1 MKTRYLLLIIFLI
14 LGSCSGDNEI
24 ADPKKINPNEVIA
37 NANMLKQIKFEVA
50 KIIPIKRTLDIP
62 GSIEVKQKL
71 LARIGSPVQGRIIE
85 INGELGNTVK
95 KGDILAVINSTELAK
110 QQLAYIKAVQM
121 VELKT
126 KAYERAVLLFD
137 ADVVSEAQ
145 KLQRK
150 TELSSAKADM
160 EASKDQL
167 FVMGMTVEEIEAIT
181 SETQIDA
188 ITNIVAKID
197 GKIIKKNVNVGQVVD
212 PTEDIFTI
220 AMLDEVW
227 GVAQIPERQIGFL
240 TEGDDLLI
248 DVPAYED
255 KLVEGKITYLGDI
268 VDPVTRTVTI
278 RTEIDNNNG
287 LLKPDMLITMKVS
300 GMKIEKVGVPINAI
314 VSIDDSPNIFVKTGK
329 DKFLLRPVT
338 LGIKNKEFVHID
350 DGLLEGE
357 EVVIDG
363 AFHLNNERLYTKE

>member
-1 MKTRYLLLIIFLI
+1 MKTRYLLLLIFLI
-14 LGSCSGDNEI
+14 LGSCGGDKEI
-24 ADPKKINPNEVIA
+24 ADPKKINPNEVVA
-37 NANMLKQIKFEVA
+37 NADMLKQIKFEAA

-71 LARIGSPVQGRIIE
+71 LARIGSPVQGRSIE
-85 INGELGNTVK
+85 INGELGDTVK
-95 KGDILAVINSTELAK
+95 QGDVLAVINSTELAK
-110 QQLAYIKAVQM
+110 QQLAYIKSVQM

-220 AMLDEVW
+220 AMLDV
-227 GVAQIPERQIGFL
+227 
-240 TEGDDLLI
+240 
-248 DVPAYED
+248 
-255 KLVEGKITYLGDI
+255 
-268 VDPVTRTVTI
+268 
-278 RTEIDNNNG
+278 
-287 LLKPDMLITMKVS
+287 
-300 GMKIEKVGVPINAI
+300 
-314 VSIDDSPNIFVKTGK
+314 
-329 DKFLLRPVT
+329 
-338 LGIKNKEFVHID
+338 
-350 DGLLEGE
+350 
-357 EVVIDG
+357 
-363 AFHLNNERLYTKE
+363 

>member
-1 MKTRYLLLIIFLI
+1 MKTRYLLLLIFLI
-14 LGSCSGDNEI
+14 LGSCGGDKEI

-37 NANMLKQIKFEVA
+37 NADMLNQIKFEAA

-85 INGELGNTVK
+85 INGELGDTVK
-95 KGDILAVINSTELAK
+95 QGDVLAVINSTELAK
-110 QQLAYIKAVQM
+110 QQLAYIKSVQM

-167 FVMGMTVEEIEAIT
+167 FVMGMTVAEIEAIK

-220 AMLDEVW
+220 AMLNEVW

-240 TEGDDLLI
+240 KEGDDLLI

-278 RTEIDNNNG
+278 RTEIDNNHG

-314 VSIDDSPNIFVKTGK
+314 VSIDDIPNIFVKTGK
-329 DKFLLRPVT
+329 NKFLLRPVT

>member
-1 MKTRYLLLIIFLI
+1 MKTQYLLLFIFLI
-14 LGSCSGDNEI
+14 LGSCSNDNEI
-24 ADPKKINPNEVIA
+24 ADVKKKNPNEVTASSEI
-37 NANMLKQIKFEVA
+37 LDQIKFEPA
-50 KIIPIKRTLDIP
+50 KIIPIKKTLDIP
-62 GSIEVKQKL
+62 GSIEVKQNL

-85 INGELGNTVK
+85 IKGELGKTVK
-95 KGDILAVINSTELAK
+95 QGDVLAVINSTELAK
-110 QQLAYIKAVQM
+110 QQLAYIKSVQM

-150 TELSSAKADM
+150 TELSAAKADM

-167 FVMGMTVEEIEAIT
+167 TVMGMTVKEIEAIQ

-188 ITNIVAKID
+188 TTNIVAKID

-220 AMLDEVW
+220 AMLNEVW
-227 GVAQIPERQIGFL
+227 GVAQVPERQIGFL
-240 TEGDDLLI
+240 KEGDDLLI
-248 DVPAYED
+248 DVPAYES
-255 KLVEGKITYLGDI
+255 KFVEGKITYLGDI

-278 RTEIDNNNG
+278 RTEIENAHG

-300 GMKIEKVGVPINAI
+300 GKKIEKVGVPINAI
-314 VSIDDSPNIFVKTGK
+314 VSIDDIPNIFVKTGEN
-329 DKFLLRPVT
+329 KFLMRPVT
-338 LGIKNKEFVHID
+338 LGIKNKDAVHID

-363 AFHLNNERLYTKE
+363 AFHLNNERLYAKE

>member
-1 MKTRYLLLIIFLI
+1 MKTQYLLLFIFLI
-14 LGSCSGDNEI
+14 LGSCSNDNEI
-24 ADPKKINPNEVIA
+24 ADVTKKNPNEVTAGAEI
-37 NANMLKQIKFEVA
+37 LDQIKFEPA
-50 KIIPIKRTLDIP
+50 KIIPIKKTLDIP
-62 GSIEVKQKL
+62 GSIEVKQNL

-85 INGELGNTVK
+85 IKGELGKTVK
-95 KGDILAVINSTELAK
+95 QGDILAVINSTELAK

-145 KLQRK
+145 KLERK
-150 TELSSAKADM
+150 TELSAAKADM

-167 FVMGMTVEEIEAIT
+167 FVMGMTVEDIEAIQ

-188 ITNIVAKID
+188 TTNIVAKID

-220 AMLDEVW
+220 AMLNEVW
-227 GVAQIPERQIGFL
+227 GVAQVPERQIGFL
-240 TEGDDLLI
+240 KEGDEILI
-248 DVPAYED
+248 DVPAYES
-255 KLVEGKITYLGDI
+255 KFVEGKITYLGDI

-278 RTEIDNNNG
+278 RTEIDNAHG

-300 GMKIEKVGVPINAI
+300 GKKIEKVGVPINAI
-314 VSIDDSPNIFVKTGK
+314 VSIDDIPNIFVKTGEN
-329 DKFLLRPVT
+329 KFLMRPVT
-338 LGIKNKEFVHID
+338 LGIKNKDAVHID

-363 AFHLNNERLYTKE
+363 AFHLNNERLYAKE

>member
-1 MKTRYLLLIIFLI
+1 MKIKYLLIMLVVFL
-14 LGSCSGDNEI
+14 GACSEKSDE
-24 ADPKKINPNEVIA
+24 AEAQRINPNEVVA
-37 NANMLKQIKFEVA
+37 SDSMLQQIKFQQA
-50 KIIPIKRTLDIP
+50 IKIPIKRSLDIP
-62 GSIEVKQKL
+62 GSIEVKQNL

-85 INGELGNTVK
+85 ISGMLGQTVK
-95 KGDILAVINSTELAK
+95 QGDVLAVINSIELAQ
-110 QQLAYIKAVQM
+110 QQLNYIKSVQM

-145 KLQRK
+145 KLERK
-150 TELSSAKADM
+150 TELSAAKAEM

-167 FVMGMTVEEIEAIT
+167 FVMGMTLKEIEAIQ

-188 ITNIVAKID
+188 ISSIVAKID
-197 GKIIKKNVNVGQVVD
+197 GKIIKKNVNVGQVVE

-220 AMLDEVW
+220 AELSEVW
-227 GVAQIPERQIGFL
+227 GVAQVPERQIGFL
-240 TEGDDLLI
+240 KEGDDILI
-248 DVPAYED
+248 DVPAYEE
-255 KLVEGKITYLGDI
+255 KHVEGKISYLGDI

-278 RTEIDNNNG
+278 RTEIDNSHG

-300 GMKIEKVGVPINAI
+300 GKEVEKVGVPVNAI
-314 VSIDDSPNIFVKTGK
+314 VSIDDIPNVFIKIA
-329 DKFLLRPVT
+329 DNKFLLRPVT
-338 LGIKNKEFVHID
+338 LGIKNKEFIHIE

-363 AFHLNNERLYTKE
+363 AFHLNNERLYAKE

>member
-1 MKTRYLLLIIFLI
+1 MKTQYLLLFIFLI
-14 LGSCSGDNEI
+14 LGSCSNDKEI
-24 ADPKKINPNEVIA
+24 ADVKKKNPNEVVASAEI
-37 NANMLKQIKFEVA
+37 LDQIKFEPA
-50 KIIPIKRTLDIP
+50 KIIPIKKSLDIP
-62 GSIEVKQKL
+62 GSIEVKQNL

-85 INGELGNTVK
+85 IKGELGKTVK
-95 KGDILAVINSTELAK
+95 QGDVLAVINSTELAK
-110 QQLAYIKAVQM
+110 QQLAYIKSVQM

-126 KAYERAVLLFD
+126 KAFERAVLLFD

-150 TELSSAKADM
+150 TELSAAKADM

-167 FVMGMTVEEIEAIT
+167 FVMGMTIDEIEAIQ
-181 SETQIDA
+181 SEIQIDA
-188 ITNIVAKID
+188 TTNIVAKID

-220 AMLDEVW
+220 AMLNEVW
-227 GVAQIPERQIGFL
+227 GVAQVPERQIGFL
-240 TEGDDLLI
+240 KEGDDLLI

-255 KLVEGKITYLGDI
+255 KSVEGKITYLGDI

-278 RTEIDNNNG
+278 RTEIDNAHG

-300 GMKIEKVGVPINAI
+300 GKSIEKVGVPINAI
-314 VSIDDSPNIFVKTGK
+314 VSIDDIPNIFVKTGEN
-329 DKFLLRPVT
+329 KFLMRPVT
-338 LGIKNKEFVHID
+338 LGVKNKDAVHID

-363 AFHLNNERLYTKE
+363 AFHLNNERLYAKE

>member
-1 MKTRYLLLIIFLI
+1 MKTQYLLLFIFLI
-14 LGSCSGDNEI
+14 LGSCSNDKEI
-24 ADPKKINPNEVIA
+24 ADVKKKNPNEVIA
-37 NANMLKQIKFEVA
+37 SAEILDQIKFEPS
-50 KIIPIKRTLDIP
+50 KIIPIKKTLDIP
-62 GSIEVKQKL
+62 GSIEVKQNL

-85 INGELGNTVK
+85 IKGELGKTVK
-95 KGDILAVINSTELAK
+95 QGDVLAVINSTELAK
-110 QQLAYIKAVQM
+110 QQLAYIKSVQM

-150 TELSSAKADM
+150 TELSAAKADM

-167 FVMGMTVEEIEAIT
+167 SVMGMTVTEIEAIQ

-188 ITNIVAKID
+188 TTNIVAKID

-220 AMLDEVW
+220 AMLNEVW
-227 GVAQIPERQIGFL
+227 GVAQVPERQIGFL
-240 TEGDDLLI
+240 KEGDDLRI
-248 DVPAYED
+248 DVPAYES
-255 KLVEGKITYLGDI
+255 KFVEGKITYLGDI

-278 RTEIDNNNG
+278 RTEIDNTHG

-300 GMKIEKVGVPINAI
+300 GKKIEKVGVPINAI
-314 VSIDDSPNIFVKTGK
+314 VSIDDIPNIFVKTGE
-329 DKFLLRPVT
+329 DRFLMRPVT
-338 LGIKNKEFVHID
+338 LGIKNKDAVHID

-363 AFHLNNERLYTKE
+363 AFHLNNERLYAKE

>member
-1 MKTRYLLLIIFLI
+1 MKTQYLLLFIFLI
-14 LGSCSGDNEI
+14 LGSCSNDKEI
-24 ADPKKINPNEVIA
+24 VDVKKKNPNEVVASAEI
-37 NANMLKQIKFEVA
+37 LDQIKFEPA
-50 KIIPIKRTLDIP
+50 KIIPIKKTLDIP
-62 GSIEVKQKL
+62 GSIEVKQNL

-85 INGELGNTVK
+85 IKGELGKTVK
-95 KGDILAVINSTELAK
+95 QGDVLAVINSTELAK

-150 TELSSAKADM
+150 TELSAAKADM

-167 FVMGMTVEEIEAIT
+167 FVMGMTIDEIEAIQ
-181 SETQIDA
+181 SEIQIDA
-188 ITNIVAKID
+188 TTNIVAKID

-220 AMLDEVW
+220 AMLNEVW
-227 GVAQIPERQIGFL
+227 GVAQVPERQIGFL
-240 TEGDDLLI
+240 KEGDDLLI
-248 DVPAYED
+248 DVPAYEN
-255 KLVEGKITYLGDI
+255 KSVEGKITYLGDI

-278 RTEIDNNNG
+278 RTEIDNAHG

-300 GMKIEKVGVPINAI
+300 GKSIEKVGVPINAI
-314 VSIDDSPNIFVKTGK
+314 VSIDDIPNIFVKTGEN
-329 DKFLLRPVT
+329 KFLMRPVT
-338 LGIKNKEFVHID
+338 LG
-350 DGLLEGE
+350 
-357 EVVIDG
+357 
-363 AFHLNNERLYTKE
+363 

>member
-1 MKTRYLLLIIFLI
+1 MKTQYLLLFIFLI
-14 LGSCSGDNEI
+14 LGSCSNDKEI
-24 ADPKKINPNEVIA
+24 ADVKKKNPNEVIA
-37 NANMLKQIKFEVA
+37 SAEILDQIKFEPA
-50 KIIPIKRTLDIP
+50 KIIPIKKTLDIP
-62 GSIEVKQKL
+62 GSIEVKQNL
-71 LARIGSPVQGRIIE
+71 LAIIGSPVQGRIIE
-85 INGELGNTVK
+85 IKGELGKTVK
-95 KGDILAVINSTELAK
+95 RGDVLAVINSTELAK
-110 QQLAYIKAVQM
+110 QQLAYIKSVQM

-150 TELSSAKADM
+150 TELSAAKADM

-167 FVMGMTVEEIEAIT
+167 FVMGMTVIEIEAIQ

-188 ITNIVAKID
+188 TTNIVAKID

-220 AMLDEVW
+220 AMLNEVW
-227 GVAQIPERQIGFL
+227 GVAQVPERQIGFL
-240 TEGDDLLI
+240 KEGDDLLI
-248 DVPAYED
+248 DVPAYES
-255 KLVEGKITYLGDI
+255 KFVEGKITYLGDI

-278 RTEIDNNNG
+278 RTEIDNAHG

-300 GMKIEKVGVPINAI
+300 GKKIEKVGLPINAI
-314 VSIDDSPNIFVKTGK
+314 VSIDDIPNIFVKTGEN
-329 DKFLLRPVT
+329 KFLMRPVT
-338 LGIKNKEFVHID
+338 LGIKNKDAVHID

-363 AFHLNNERLYTKE
+363 AFHLNNERLYAKE

>member
-1 MKTRYLLLIIFLI
+1 MKTQYLLLFIFLI
-14 LGSCSGDNEI
+14 LGSCSNDKEI
-24 ADPKKINPNEVIA
+24 VDVKKKNPNEVVASAEIFD
-37 NANMLKQIKFEVA
+37 QIKFEPA
-50 KIIPIKRTLDIP
+50 KIIPIKKTLDIP
-62 GSIEVKQKL
+62 GSIEVKQNL

-85 INGELGNTVK
+85 IKGELGKTVK
-95 KGDILAVINSTELAK
+95 QGDVLAVINSTELAK
-110 QQLAYIKAVQM
+110 QQLAYIKSVQM

-126 KAYERAVLLFD
+126 KAFERAVLLFD

-150 TELSSAKADM
+150 TELSAAKADM

-167 FVMGMTVEEIEAIT
+167 FVMGMTIDEIEAIQ
-181 SETQIDA
+181 SEIQIDA
-188 ITNIVAKID
+188 TTNIVAKID

-220 AMLDEVW
+220 AMLNEVW
-227 GVAQIPERQIGFL
+227 GVAQVPERQIGFL
-240 TEGDDLLI
+240 KEGDDLLI

-255 KLVEGKITYLGDI
+255 KSVEGKITYLGDI

-278 RTEIDNNNG
+278 RTEIDNAHG

-300 GMKIEKVGVPINAI
+300 GKSIEKVGVPINAI
-314 VSIDDSPNIFVKTGK
+314 VSIDDIPNIFVKTGEN
-329 DKFLLRPVT
+329 KFLMRPVT
-338 LGIKNKEFVHID
+338 LGVKNKDAVHID

-363 AFHLNNERLYTKE
+363 AFHLNNERLYAKE

>member
-1 MKTRYLLLIIFLI
+1 MKTQYLLLFIFLI
-14 LGSCSGDNEI
+14 LGSCSNDKEI
-24 ADPKKINPNEVIA
+24 ADVKKKNPNEVIA
-37 NANMLKQIKFEVA
+37 SAEILDQIKFEPA
-50 KIIPIKRTLDIP
+50 KIIPIKKTLDIP
-62 GSIEVKQKL
+62 GSIEVKQNL

-85 INGELGNTVK
+85 IKGELGKTVK
-95 KGDILAVINSTELAK
+95 QGDVLAVINSTELAK
-110 QQLAYIKAVQM
+110 QQLAYIKSVQM

-150 TELSSAKADM
+150 TELSAAKADM

-167 FVMGMTVEEIEAIT
+167 TVMGMTVKEIEAIQ

-188 ITNIVAKID
+188 TTNIVAKID

-220 AMLDEVW
+220 AMLNEVW
-227 GVAQIPERQIGFL
+227 GVAQVPERQIGFL
-240 TEGDDLLI
+240 KEGDDLLI
-248 DVPAYED
+248 DVPAYES
-255 KLVEGKITYLGDI
+255 KFVEGKITYLGDI

-278 RTEIDNNNG
+278 RTEIDNAHG

-300 GMKIEKVGVPINAI
+300 GKKIEKVGVPINAI
-314 VSIDDSPNIFVKTGK
+314 VSIDDIPNIFVKTGEN
-329 DKFLLRPVT
+329 KFLMRPVT
-338 LGIKNKEFVHID
+338 LGIKNKDAVHID

-363 AFHLNNERLYTKE
+363 AFHLNNERLYAKE

>member
-1 MKTRYLLLIIFLI
+1 MKTQYLLLFIFLI
-14 LGSCSGDNEI
+14 LGSCSNDKEI
-24 ADPKKINPNEVIA
+24 VDVKKKNPNEVVASAEI
-37 NANMLKQIKFEVA
+37 LDQIKFEPA
-50 KIIPIKRTLDIP
+50 KIIPIKKTLDIP
-62 GSIEVKQKL
+62 GSIEVKQNL

-85 INGELGNTVK
+85 IKGELGKTVK
-95 KGDILAVINSTELAK
+95 QGDVLAVINSTELAK
-110 QQLAYIKAVQM
+110 QQLAYIKSVQM

-126 KAYERAVLLFD
+126 KAFERAVLLFD

-150 TELSSAKADM
+150 TELSAAKADM

-167 FVMGMTVEEIEAIT
+167 FVMGMTIDEIEAIQ
-181 SETQIDA
+181 SEIQIDA
-188 ITNIVAKID
+188 TTNIVAKID

-220 AMLDEVW
+220 AMLNEVW
-227 GVAQIPERQIGFL
+227 GVAQVPERQIGFL
-240 TEGDDLLI
+240 KEGDDLLI

-255 KLVEGKITYLGDI
+255 KSVEGKITYLGDI

-278 RTEIDNNNG
+278 RTEIDNAHG
-287 LLKPDMLITMKVS
+287 LLKPDMLISMKVS
-300 GMKIEKVGVPINAI
+300 GKSIEKVGVPINAI
-314 VSIDDSPNIFVKTGK
+314 VSIDDIPNIFVKTGEN
-329 DKFLLRPVT
+329 KFLMRPVT
-338 LGIKNKEFVHID
+338 LGVKNKDAVHID

-363 AFHLNNERLYTKE
+363 AFHLNNERLYAKE

>member
-1 MKTRYLLLIIFLI
+1 MKIKYLLIMLVVFL
-14 LGSCSGDNEI
+14 GACSEKSDE
-24 ADPKKINPNEVIA
+24 AEAQRINPNEVVA
-37 NANMLKQIKFEVA
+37 SDSMLQQIKFQQA
-50 KIIPIKRTLDIP
+50 IKIPIKRSLDIP
-62 GSIEVKQKL
+62 GSIEVKQNL

-85 INGELGNTVK
+85 ISGMLGQTVK
-95 KGDILAVINSTELAK
+95 QGDVLAVINSTELAQ
-110 QQLAYIKAVQM
+110 QQLNYIKSVQM

-145 KLQRK
+145 KLERK
-150 TELSSAKADM
+150 TELSAAKAEM

-167 FVMGMTVEEIEAIT
+167 FVMGMTLKEIEAIQ

-188 ITNIVAKID
+188 ITSLVAKID
-197 GKIIKKNVNVGQVVD
+197 GKIIKKNVNVGQVVE

-220 AMLDEVW
+220 AELSEVW
-227 GVAQIPERQIGFL
+227 GVAQVPERQIGFL
-240 TEGDDLLI
+240 KEGDDILI
-248 DVPAYED
+248 DVPAYEE
-255 KLVEGKITYLGDI
+255 KHVEGKISYLGDI

-278 RTEIDNNNG
+278 RTEIDNSHG

-300 GMKIEKVGVPINAI
+300 GKEVEKVGVPVNAI
-314 VSIDDSPNIFVKTGK
+314 VSIDDIPNVFIKIA
-329 DKFLLRPVT
+329 DNKFLLRPVT
-338 LGIKNKEFVHID
+338 LGIKNKEFIHIE

-363 AFHLNNERLYTKE
+363 AFHLNNERLYAKE

>member
-1 MKTRYLLLIIFLI
+1 MKTQYLLLFIFLI
-14 LGSCSGDNEI
+14 LGSCSNDKEI
-24 ADPKKINPNEVIA
+24 TDVKKKNPNEVIA
-37 NANMLKQIKFEVA
+37 SAEIFDQIKFEPA
-50 KIIPIKRTLDIP
+50 KIIPIKKSLDIP
-62 GSIEVKQKL
+62 GSIEVKQNL

-85 INGELGNTVK
+85 IKGELGKTVK
-95 KGDILAVINSTELAK
+95 QGDVLAVINSTELAK

-150 TELSSAKADM
+150 TELSAAKADM

-167 FVMGMTVEEIEAIT
+167 FVMGMTIDEIEAIQ
-181 SETQIDA
+181 SEIQIDA
-188 ITNIVAKID
+188 TTNIVAKID

-220 AMLDEVW
+220 AMLNEVW
-227 GVAQIPERQIGFL
+227 GVAQVPERQIGFL
-240 TEGDDLLI
+240 KEGDDLLI
-248 DVPAYED
+248 DVPAYEN
-255 KLVEGKITYLGDI
+255 KSVEGKITYLGDI

-278 RTEIDNNNG
+278 RTEIDNAHG

-300 GMKIEKVGVPINAI
+300 GKSMEYL
-314 VSIDDSPNIFVKTGK
+314 SM
-329 DKFLLRPVT
+329 
-338 LGIKNKEFVHID
+338 
-350 DGLLEGE
+350 
-357 EVVIDG
+357 
-363 AFHLNNERLYTKE
+363 RLYPLMISLIFLSKLAKISF

>member
-1 MKTRYLLLIIFLI
+1 MKTQYLLLFIFLI
-14 LGSCSGDNEI
+14 LGSCSNDKEI
-24 ADPKKINPNEVIA
+24 TDVKKKNPNEVIA
-37 NANMLKQIKFEVA
+37 SAEIFDQIKFEPA
-50 KIIPIKRTLDIP
+50 KIIPIKKSLDIP
-62 GSIEVKQKL
+62 GSIEVKQNL

-85 INGELGNTVK
+85 IKGELGKTVK
-95 KGDILAVINSTELAK
+95 QGDVLAVINSTELAK

-150 TELSSAKADM
+150 TELSAAKADM

-167 FVMGMTVEEIEAIT
+167 FVMGMTIDEIEAIQ
-181 SETQIDA
+181 SEIQIDA
-188 ITNIVAKID
+188 TTNIVAKID

-220 AMLDEVW
+220 AMLNEVW
-227 GVAQIPERQIGFL
+227 GVAQVPERQIGFL
-240 TEGDDLLI
+240 KEGDDLLI
-248 DVPAYED
+248 DVPAYEN
-255 KLVEGKITYLGDI
+255 KSVEGKITYLGDI

-278 RTEIDNNNG
+278 RTEIDNAHG

-300 GMKIEKVGVPINAI
+300 GKSIEKVGVPINAI
-314 VSIDDSPNIFVKTGK
+314 VSIDDIPNIFVKTGEK
-329 DKFLLRPVT
+329 KFLMRPVT
-338 LGIKNKEFVHID
+338 LGVKNKDAVHID

-363 AFHLNNERLYTKE
+363 AFHLNNERLYAKE

>member
-1 MKTRYLLLIIFLI
+1 MKTQYLLLFIFLI
-14 LGSCSGDNEI
+14 LGSCSNDSEI
-24 ADPKKINPNEVIA
+24 ADVKKKNPNEVTASPEI
-37 NANMLKQIKFEVA
+37 LDQIKFEPT
-50 KIIPIKRTLDIP
+50 KIIPIKKTLDIP
-62 GSIEVKQKL
+62 GSIEVKQNL

-85 INGELGNTVK
+85 IKGELGKTVK
-95 KGDILAVINSTELAK
+95 QGDVLAVINSTELAK
-110 QQLAYIKAVQM
+110 QQLAYIKSVQM

-126 KAYERAVLLFD
+126 KSYERAVLLFD

-145 KLQRK
+145 KLERK
-150 TELSSAKADM
+150 TELSAAKADM

-167 FVMGMTVEEIEAIT
+167 SVMGMTVEDIEAIQ

-188 ITNIVAKID
+188 TTNIVAKID

-220 AMLDEVW
+220 AMLNEVW
-227 GVAQIPERQIGFL
+227 GVAQVPERQIGFL
-240 TEGDDLLI
+240 KEGDELLI
-248 DVPAYED
+248 DVPAYES
-255 KLVEGKITYLGDI
+255 KFVEGKITYLGDI

-278 RTEIDNNNG
+278 RTEIDNAHG

-300 GMKIEKVGVPINAI
+300 GKKIEKVGVPINAI
-314 VSIDDSPNIFVKTGK
+314 VSIDDIPNIFVKTGEN
-329 DKFLLRPVT
+329 KFLMRPVT
-338 LGIKNKEFVHID
+338 LGIKNKDAVHID

-363 AFHLNNERLYTKE
+363 AFHLNNERLYAKE

>member
-1 MKTRYLLLIIFLI
+1 MKIKYLLVMFVVFL
-14 LGSCSGDNEI
+14 GACSDKSDEAEVQG
-24 ADPKKINPNEVIA
+24 INPNEVVA
-37 NANMLKQIKFEVA
+37 SDAMLQQIKFQQA
-50 KIIPIKRTLDIP
+50 IKIPIKRSLDIP
-62 GSIEVKQKL
+62 GSIEVKQNL

-85 INGELGNTVK
+85 ISGMLGQTVK
-95 KGDILAVINSTELAK
+95 QGDVLAVINSTELAQ
-110 QQLAYIKAVQM
+110 QQLNYIKSVQM

-145 KLQRK
+145 KLERK
-150 TELSSAKADM
+150 TELSAAKAEM

-167 FVMGMTVEEIEAIT
+167 FVMGMTLKEIEAIQ

-188 ITNIVAKID
+188 ITSIVAKID
-197 GKIIKKNVNVGQVVD
+197 GKIIKKNVNVGQVVE

-220 AMLDEVW
+220 AELSEVW
-227 GVAQIPERQIGFL
+227 GVAQVPERQIGFL
-240 TEGDDLLI
+240 KEGDDILI
-248 DVPAYED
+248 DVPAYEE
-255 KLVEGKITYLGDI
+255 KHVEGKISYLGDI

-278 RTEIDNNNG
+278 RTEIDNSHG

-300 GMKIEKVGVPINAI
+300 GKEVEKVGVPVNAI
-314 VSIDDSPNIFVKTGK
+314 VSIDDIPNVFIKIA
-329 DKFLLRPVT
+329 DNKFLLRPVT
-338 LGIKNKEFVHID
+338 LGIKNKEFIHIE

-363 AFHLNNERLYTKE
+363 AFHLNNERLYAKE

>member
-1 MKTRYLLLIIFLI
+1 MKTQYLLLFIFLI
-14 LGSCSGDNEI
+14 LGSCSNDKEI
-24 ADPKKINPNEVIA
+24 ADVKKKNPNEVVASAEI
-37 NANMLKQIKFEVA
+37 LDQIKFEPA
-50 KIIPIKRTLDIP
+50 KIIPIKKTLDIP
-62 GSIEVKQKL
+62 GSIEVKQNL

-85 INGELGNTVK
+85 IKGELGKTVK
-95 KGDILAVINSTELAK
+95 QGDVLAVINSTELAK
-110 QQLAYIKAVQM
+110 QQLAYIKSVQM

-145 KLQRK
+145 KLERK

-167 FVMGMTVEEIEAIT
+167 FVMGMTVAEIEAIK

-220 AMLDEVW
+220 AMLNEVW

-240 TEGDDLLI
+240 KEGDDLLI

-278 RTEIDNNNG
+278 RTEIDNNHG

-314 VSIDDSPNIFVKTGK
+314 VSIDDIPNIFVKTGNN
-329 DKFLLRPVT
+329 KFLLRPVT

>member
-1 MKTRYLLLIIFLI
+1 MKTRYLLLLIFLI
-14 LGSCSGDNEI
+14 LGSCGGDKEI

-37 NANMLKQIKFEVA
+37 NADMLKQIKFEAA

-85 INGELGNTVK
+85 INGELGDTVK
-95 KGDILAVINSTELAK
+95 QGDVLAVINSTELAK
-110 QQLAYIKAVQM
+110 QQLAYIKSVQM

-167 FVMGMTVEEIEAIT
+167 FVMGMTVAEIEAIK

-220 AMLDEVW
+220 AMLNEVW

-240 TEGDDLLI
+240 KEGDDLLI
-248 DVPAYED
+248 DVPAYEE

-278 RTEIDNNNG
+278 RTEIDNNHG

-314 VSIDDSPNIFVKTGK
+314 VSIDDIPNIFVKTGK
-329 DKFLLRPVT
+329 NKFLLRPVT

>member
-37 NANMLKQIKFEVA
+37 NADMLKQIKFEVA

-95 KGDILAVINSTELAK
+95 QGDILAVINSTELAK

>member
-1 MKTRYLLLIIFLI
+1 MKTQYLLLFIFLI
-14 LGSCSGDNEI
+14 LGSCSNDSEI
-24 ADPKKINPNEVIA
+24 ADVKKKNPNEVTASSEI
-37 NANMLKQIKFEVA
+37 LDQIKFEPA
-50 KIIPIKRTLDIP
+50 KIIPIKKTLDIP
-62 GSIEVKQKL
+62 GSIEVKQNL

-85 INGELGNTVK
+85 IKGELGKTVK
-95 KGDILAVINSTELAK
+95 QGDVLAVINSTELAK
-110 QQLAYIKAVQM
+110 QQLAYIKSVQM

-150 TELSSAKADM
+150 TELSAAKADM

-167 FVMGMTVEEIEAIT
+167 TVMGMTVKEIEAIP

-188 ITNIVAKID
+188 TTNIVAKID

-220 AMLDEVW
+220 AMLNEVW
-227 GVAQIPERQIGFL
+227 GVAQVPERQIGFL
-240 TEGDDLLI
+240 KEGDDLLI
-248 DVPAYED
+248 DVPAYES
-255 KLVEGKITYLGDI
+255 KFVEGKITYLGDI

-278 RTEIDNNNG
+278 RTEIDNAHG

-300 GMKIEKVGVPINAI
+300 GKKIEKVGVPINAI
-314 VSIDDSPNIFVKTGK
+314 VSIDDIPNIFVKTGEN
-329 DKFLLRPVT
+329 KFLMRPVT
-338 LGIKNKEFVHID
+338 LGIKNKDAVHID

-363 AFHLNNERLYTKE
+363 AFHLNNERLYAKE

>member
-1 MKTRYLLLIIFLI
+1 MKTQYLLLFIFLI
-14 LGSCSGDNEI
+14 LGSCSNDKEI
-24 ADPKKINPNEVIA
+24 VDVKKKNPNEVVASPEI
-37 NANMLKQIKFEVA
+37 LDQIKFESA
-50 KIIPIKRTLDIP
+50 KIIPIKKSLDIP
-62 GSIEVKQKL
+62 GSIEVKQNL

-85 INGELGNTVK
+85 IKGELGKTVK
-95 KGDILAVINSTELAK
+95 QGDVLAVINSTELAK
-110 QQLAYIKAVQM
+110 QQLAYIKSVQM

-150 TELSSAKADM
+150 TELSAAKADM

-167 FVMGMTVEEIEAIT
+167 FVMGMTIDEIEAIQ
-181 SETQIDA
+181 SEIQIDA
-188 ITNIVAKID
+188 TTNIVAKID
-197 GKIIKKNVNVGQVVD
+197 GKIIKKTVNVGQVVD

-220 AMLDEVW
+220 AMLNEVW
-227 GVAQIPERQIGFL
+227 GVAQVPERQIGFL
-240 TEGDDLLI
+240 KEGDDLLI
-248 DVPAYED
+248 DVPAYEN
-255 KLVEGKITYLGDI
+255 KSVEGKITYLGDI

-278 RTEIDNNNG
+278 RTEIDNAHG

-300 GMKIEKVGVPINAI
+300 GKSIEKVGVPINAI
-314 VSIDDSPNIFVKTGK
+314 VSIDDIPNIFVKTGEN
-329 DKFLLRPVT
+329 KFLMRPVT
-338 LGIKNKEFVHID
+338 LGVKNKDSVHID

-363 AFHLNNERLYTKE
+363 AFHLNNERLYAKE

>member
-1 MKTRYLLLIIFLI
+1 MKIQYLLLFIFLI
-14 LGSCSGDNEI
+14 LGSCSNDSEI
-24 ADPKKINPNEVIA
+24 VDVKKKNPNEVTASSEI
-37 NANMLKQIKFEVA
+37 LDQIKFEPA
-50 KIIPIKRTLDIP
+50 KIIPIKKTLDIP
-62 GSIEVKQKL
+62 GSIEVKQNL

-85 INGELGNTVK
+85 IKGELGKTVK
-95 KGDILAVINSTELAK
+95 QGDVLAVINSTELAK
-110 QQLAYIKAVQM
+110 QQLAYIKSVQM

-150 TELSSAKADM
+150 TELSAAKADM

-167 FVMGMTVEEIEAIT
+167 TVMGMTVKEIEAIQ

-188 ITNIVAKID
+188 TTNIVAKID

-220 AMLDEVW
+220 AMLNEVW
-227 GVAQIPERQIGFL
+227 GVAQVPERQIGFL
-240 TEGDDLLI
+240 KEGDDLLI
-248 DVPAYED
+248 DVPAYES
-255 KLVEGKITYLGDI
+255 KFVEGKITYLGDI

-278 RTEIDNNNG
+278 RTEIDNAHG

-300 GMKIEKVGVPINAI
+300 GKKIEKVGVPINAI
-314 VSIDDSPNIFVKTGK
+314 VSIDDIPNIFVKTGEN
-329 DKFLLRPVT
+329 KFLMRPVT
-338 LGIKNKEFVHID
+338 LGIKNKDAVHID

-363 AFHLNNERLYTKE
+363 AFHLNNERLYAKE

>member
-1 MKTRYLLLIIFLI
+1 MKTQYLLLFIFLI
-14 LGSCSGDNEI
+14 LGSCSNDKEI
-24 ADPKKINPNEVIA
+24 VDVKKKNPNEVVASAEI
-37 NANMLKQIKFEVA
+37 LDQIKFESA
-50 KIIPIKRTLDIP
+50 KIIPIKKSLDIP
-62 GSIEVKQKL
+62 GSIEVKQNL

-85 INGELGNTVK
+85 IKGELGKTVK
-95 KGDILAVINSTELAK
+95 QGDVLAVINSTELAK
-110 QQLAYIKAVQM
+110 QQLAYIKSVQM

-126 KAYERAVLLFD
+126 KAFERAVLLFD

-150 TELSSAKADM
+150 TELSAAKADM

-167 FVMGMTVEEIEAIT
+167 FVMGMTIDEIEAIQ
-181 SETQIDA
+181 SEIQIDA
-188 ITNIVAKID
+188 TTNIVAKID

-220 AMLDEVW
+220 AMLNEVW
-227 GVAQIPERQIGFL
+227 GVAQVPERQIGFL
-240 TEGDDLLI
+240 KEGDDLLI
-248 DVPAYED
+248 DVPAYEN
-255 KLVEGKITYLGDI
+255 KSVEGKITYLGDI

-278 RTEIDNNNG
+278 RTEIDNAHG

-300 GMKIEKVGVPINAI
+300 GKSIEKVGVPINAI
-314 VSIDDSPNIFVKTGK
+314 VSIDDIPNIFVKTGEN
-329 DKFLLRPVT
+329 KFLMRPVT
-338 LGIKNKEFVHID
+338 LGVKNKDAVHID

-363 AFHLNNERLYTKE
+363 AFHLNNERLYAKE

>member
-1 MKTRYLLLIIFLI
+1 MKTQYLLLFIFLI
-14 LGSCSGDNEI
+14 LGSCSNDKEI
-24 ADPKKINPNEVIA
+24 ADVKKKNPNEVIA
-37 NANMLKQIKFEVA
+37 STEILDQIKFEPS
-50 KIIPIKRTLDIP
+50 KIIPIKKTLDIP
-62 GSIEVKQKL
+62 GSIEVKQNL

-85 INGELGNTVK
+85 IKGELGKTVK
-95 KGDILAVINSTELAK
+95 QGDVLAVINSTELAK
-110 QQLAYIKAVQM
+110 QQLAYIKSVQM

-150 TELSSAKADM
+150 TELSAAKADM

-167 FVMGMTVEEIEAIT
+167 SVMGMTVTEIEAIQ
-181 SETQIDA
+181 SETKIDA
-188 ITNIVAKID
+188 TTNIVAKID

-220 AMLDEVW
+220 AMLNEVW
-227 GVAQIPERQIGFL
+227 GVAQVPERQIGFL
-240 TEGDDLLI
+240 KEGDDLRI
-248 DVPAYED
+248 DVPAYES
-255 KLVEGKITYLGDI
+255 KFVEGKITYLGDI

-278 RTEIDNNNG
+278 RTEIDNTHG

-300 GMKIEKVGVPINAI
+300 GKKIEKVGVPINAI
-314 VSIDDSPNIFVKTGK
+314 VSIDDIPNIFVKTGEGR
-329 DKFLLRPVT
+329 FLMRPVT
-338 LGIKNKEFVHID
+338 LGIKNKDVVHID

-363 AFHLNNERLYTKE
+363 AFHLNNERLYAKE

>member
-1 MKTRYLLLIIFLI
+1 MKTQYLLLFIFLI
-14 LGSCSGDNEI
+14 LGSCSNNKETTDV
-24 ADPKKINPNEVIA
+24 KKKNPNEVIA
-37 NANMLKQIKFEVA
+37 SAEILDQIKFEPA
-50 KIIPIKRTLDIP
+50 KIIPIKKTLDIP
-62 GSIEVKQKL
+62 GSIEVKQNL

-85 INGELGNTVK
+85 IKGELGKTVK
-95 KGDILAVINSTELAK
+95 QGDVLAVINSTELAK
-110 QQLAYIKAVQM
+110 QQLAYIKSVQM

-150 TELSSAKADM
+150 TELSAAKADM

-167 FVMGMTVEEIEAIT
+167 FVMGMTIDEIEAIQ
-181 SETQIDA
+181 SEIQIDA
-188 ITNIVAKID
+188 TTNIVAKID

-220 AMLDEVW
+220 AMLNEVW
-227 GVAQIPERQIGFL
+227 GVAQVPERQIGFL
-240 TEGDDLLI
+240 KEGDDLLI
-248 DVPAYED
+248 DVPAYEN
-255 KLVEGKITYLGDI
+255 KSVEGKITYLGDI

-278 RTEIDNNNG
+278 RTEIDNAHG

-300 GMKIEKVGVPINAI
+300 GKSIEKVGVPINAI
-314 VSIDDSPNIFVKTGK
+314 VSIDDIPNIFVKTGEN
-329 DKFLLRPVT
+329 KFLMRPVT
-338 LGIKNKEFVHID
+338 LGVKNKDAVHID

-363 AFHLNNERLYTKE
+363 AFHLNNERLYAKE

>member
-1 MKTRYLLLIIFLI
+1 MKTRYLLLLIFLI
-14 LGSCSGDNEI
+14 LGSCGDDKEI
-24 ADPKKINPNEVIA
+24 ADTIKINPNEVIA
-37 NANMLKQIKFEVA
+37 NAEMLKQIKFEAA

-95 KGDILAVINSTELAK
+95 QGDVLAVINSTELAK
-110 QQLAYIKAVQM
+110 QQLAYIKSVQM

-137 ADVVSEAQ
+137 ADVLSEAQ

-167 FVMGMTVEEIEAIT
+167 FVMGMTVAEIEAIK

-220 AMLDEVW
+220 AMLNEVW

-240 TEGDDLLI
+240 KEGDDLLI

-278 RTEIDNNNG
+278 RTEIDNNHG

-314 VSIDDSPNIFVKTGK
+314 VSIDDIPNIFVKTGNN
-329 DKFLLRPVT
+329 KFLLRPVT

-350 DGLLEGE
+350 DGLLEAE

>member
-1 MKTRYLLLIIFLI
+1 MKTRYLLLLIFLI
-14 LGSCSGDNEI
+14 LVSCGGDNEI

-37 NANMLKQIKFEVA
+37 NAEMLKQIKFEPA
-50 KIIPIKRTLDIP
+50 KIIPIKRRLDIP

-85 INGELGNTVK
+85 INGELGDTVK
-95 KGDILAVINSTELAK
+95 QGDVLAVINSTELAK
-110 QQLAYIKAVQM
+110 QQLAYIKSVQM

-167 FVMGMTVEEIEAIT
+167 FVMGMTVAEIEAIQ

-197 GKIIKKNVNVGQVVD
+197 GKIIKKNLNVGQVVD

-220 AMLDEVW
+220 AMLNEVW

-240 TEGDDLLI
+240 KEGDDLLI

-278 RTEIDNNNG
+278 RTDIDNNHG

-314 VSIDDSPNIFVKTGK
+314 VSIDDIPNIFVKTGTN
-329 DKFLLRPVT
+329 KFLLRPVT

>member
-1 MKTRYLLLIIFLI
+1 MKTQYLLLFIFLI
-14 LGSCSGDNEI
+14 LGSCSNDSEI
-24 ADPKKINPNEVIA
+24 ADVKKKNPNEVTASSEI
-37 NANMLKQIKFEVA
+37 LDQIKFEPA
-50 KIIPIKRTLDIP
+50 KILPIKKTLDIP
-62 GSIEVKQKL
+62 GSIEVKQNL

-85 INGELGNTVK
+85 IKGELGKTVK
-95 KGDILAVINSTELAK
+95 QGDVLAVINSTELAK
-110 QQLAYIKAVQM
+110 QQLAYIKSVQM

-145 KLQRK
+145 KLERK
-150 TELSSAKADM
+150 TELSAAKADM

-167 FVMGMTVEEIEAIT
+167 TVMGMTVKEIEAIQ

-188 ITNIVAKID
+188 TTNIVAKID

-220 AMLDEVW
+220 AMLNEVW
-227 GVAQIPERQIGFL
+227 GVAQVPERQIGFL
-240 TEGDDLLI
+240 KEGDELLI
-248 DVPAYED
+248 DVPAYES
-255 KLVEGKITYLGDI
+255 KFVEGKITYLGDI

-278 RTEIDNNNG
+278 RTEIDNAHG

-300 GMKIEKVGVPINAI
+300 GKKIEKVGVPINAI
-314 VSIDDSPNIFVKTGK
+314 VSIDDIPNIFVKTGEN
-329 DKFLLRPVT
+329 KFLMRPVT
-338 LGIKNKEFVHID
+338 LGIKNKDAVHID

-363 AFHLNNERLYTKE
+363 AFHLNNERLYAKE

>member
-1 MKTRYLLLIIFLI
+1 MKTQYLLLFIFLI
-14 LGSCSGDNEI
+14 LGSCSNDKEI
-24 ADPKKINPNEVIA
+24 VDVKKKNPNEVIA
-37 NANMLKQIKFEVA
+37 SAEIFDQIKFEPA
-50 KIIPIKRTLDIP
+50 KIIPIKKSLDIP
-62 GSIEVKQKL
+62 GSIEVKQNL

-85 INGELGNTVK
+85 IKGELGKTVK
-95 KGDILAVINSTELAK
+95 QGDVLAVINSTELAK

-150 TELSSAKADM
+150 TELSAAKADM

-167 FVMGMTVEEIEAIT
+167 FVMGMTIDEIEAIQ
-181 SETQIDA
+181 SEIQIDA
-188 ITNIVAKID
+188 TTNIVAKID

-220 AMLDEVW
+220 AMLNEVW
-227 GVAQIPERQIGFL
+227 GVAQVPERQIGFL
-240 TEGDDLLI
+240 KEGDDLLI
-248 DVPAYED
+248 DVPAYEN
-255 KLVEGKITYLGDI
+255 KSVEGKITYLGDI

-278 RTEIDNNNG
+278 RTEIDNAHG

-300 GMKIEKVGVPINAI
+300 GKSIEKVGVPINAI
-314 VSIDDSPNIFVKTGK
+314 VSIDDIPNIFVKTGEN
-329 DKFLLRPVT
+329 KFLMRPVT
-338 LGIKNKEFVHID
+338 LGVKNKDAVHID

-363 AFHLNNERLYTKE
+363 AFHLNNERLYAKE

>member
-1 MKTRYLLLIIFLI
+1 MKTQYLLLFIFLI
-14 LGSCSGDNEI
+14 LGSCSNDNEI
-24 ADPKKINPNEVIA
+24 ADVKKKNPNEVTASSEI
-37 NANMLKQIKFEVA
+37 LDQIKFEPA
-50 KIIPIKRTLDIP
+50 KIIPIKKTLDIP
-62 GSIEVKQKL
+62 GSIEVKQNL

-85 INGELGNTVK
+85 IKGELGKTVK
-95 KGDILAVINSTELAK
+95 QGDVLAVINSTELAK
-110 QQLAYIKAVQM
+110 QQLAYIKSVQM

-150 TELSSAKADM
+150 TELSAAKADM

-167 FVMGMTVEEIEAIT
+167 FVMGMTVKEIEAIQ

-188 ITNIVAKID
+188 TTNIVAKID

-220 AMLDEVW
+220 AMLNEVW
-227 GVAQIPERQIGFL
+227 GVAQVPERQIGFL
-240 TEGDDLLI
+240 KEGDDLLI
-248 DVPAYED
+248 DVPAYES
-255 KLVEGKITYLGDI
+255 KFVEGKITYLGDI

-278 RTEIDNNNG
+278 RTEIDNAHG

-300 GMKIEKVGVPINAI
+300 GKKIEKVGVPINAI
-314 VSIDDSPNIFVKTGK
+314 VSIDDIPNIFVKTGEN
-329 DKFLLRPVT
+329 KFLMRPVT
-338 LGIKNKEFVHID
+338 LGIKNKDAVHID

-363 AFHLNNERLYTKE
+363 AFHLNNERLYAKE

>member
-1 MKTRYLLLIIFLI
+1 MKTQYLLLFIFLI
-14 LGSCSGDNEI
+14 LGSCSNDSEI
-24 ADPKKINPNEVIA
+24 ADIKKKNPNEVTASSEI
-37 NANMLKQIKFEVA
+37 LDQIKFEPA
-50 KIIPIKRTLDIP
+50 KILPIKKTLDIP
-62 GSIEVKQKL
+62 GSIEVKQNL

-85 INGELGNTVK
+85 IKGELGKTVK
-95 KGDILAVINSTELAK
+95 QGDVLAVINSTELAK
-110 QQLAYIKAVQM
+110 QQLAYIKSVQM

-150 TELSSAKADM
+150 TELSAAKADM

-167 FVMGMTVEEIEAIT
+167 TVMGMTVKEIEAIQ

-188 ITNIVAKID
+188 TTNIVAKID

-220 AMLDEVW
+220 AMLNEVW
-227 GVAQIPERQIGFL
+227 GVAQVPERQIGFL
-240 TEGDDLLI
+240 KEGDDLLI
-248 DVPAYED
+248 DVPAYES
-255 KLVEGKITYLGDI
+255 KFVEAKITYLGDI

-278 RTEIDNNNG
+278 RTEIDNAHG

-300 GMKIEKVGVPINAI
+300 GKKIEKVGVPINAI
-314 VSIDDSPNIFVKTGK
+314 VSIDDIPNIFVKTGEN
-329 DKFLLRPVT
+329 KFLMRPVT
-338 LGIKNKEFVHID
+338 LGIKNKDAVHID

-363 AFHLNNERLYTKE
+363 AFHLNNERLYAKE

>member
-1 MKTRYLLLIIFLI
+1 MKTQYLLLFIFLI
-14 LGSCSGDNEI
+14 LGSCSNDSEI
-24 ADPKKINPNEVIA
+24 ADIKKKNPNEVTASSEI
-37 NANMLKQIKFEVA
+37 LDQIKFEPA
-50 KIIPIKRTLDIP
+50 KIIPIKKTLDIP
-62 GSIEVKQKL
+62 GSIEVKQNL

-85 INGELGNTVK
+85 IKGELGKTVK
-95 KGDILAVINSTELAK
+95 QGDVLAVINSTELAK
-110 QQLAYIKAVQM
+110 QQLAYIKSVQM

-150 TELSSAKADM
+150 TELSAAKADM

-167 FVMGMTVEEIEAIT
+167 SVMGMTVKEIEAIQ

-188 ITNIVAKID
+188 TTNIVAKID

-220 AMLDEVW
+220 AMLNEVW
-227 GVAQIPERQIGFL
+227 GVAQVPERQIGFL
-240 TEGDDLLI
+240 KEGDDLLI
-248 DVPAYED
+248 DVPAYES
-255 KLVEGKITYLGDI
+255 KFVEGKITYLGDI

-278 RTEIDNNNG
+278 RTEIDNAHG

-300 GMKIEKVGVPINAI
+300 GKKIEKVGVPINAI
-314 VSIDDSPNIFVKTGK
+314 VSIDDIPNIFVKTGEN
-329 DKFLLRPVT
+329 KFLMRPVT
-338 LGIKNKEFVHID
+338 LGIKNKDSVHID

-363 AFHLNNERLYTKE
+363 AFHLNNERLYAKE

>member
-1 MKTRYLLLIIFLI
+1 MKTQYLLLFIFLI
-14 LGSCSGDNEI
+14 LGSCSNDKEI
-24 ADPKKINPNEVIA
+24 ADVKKKNPNEVIA
-37 NANMLKQIKFEVA
+37 SAEILDQIKFEPA
-50 KIIPIKRTLDIP
+50 KIIPIKKTLDIP
-62 GSIEVKQKL
+62 GSIEVKQNL

-85 INGELGNTVK
+85 IKGELGKTVK
-95 KGDILAVINSTELAK
+95 QGDVLAVINSTELAK
-110 QQLAYIKAVQM
+110 QQLAYIKSVQM

-150 TELSSAKADM
+150 TELSAAKADM

-167 FVMGMTVEEIEAIT
+167 FVMGMTVKEIEAIQ

-188 ITNIVAKID
+188 TTNIVAKID

-220 AMLDEVW
+220 AMLNEVW
-227 GVAQIPERQIGFL
+227 GVAQVPERQIGFL
-240 TEGDDLLI
+240 KEGDDLLI
-248 DVPAYED
+248 DVPAYES
-255 KLVEGKITYLGDI
+255 KFVEGKITYLGDI

-278 RTEIDNNNG
+278 RTEIDNAHG

-300 GMKIEKVGVPINAI
+300 GKKIEKVGVPINAI
-314 VSIDDSPNIFVKTGK
+314 VSIDDIPNIFVKTGEN
-329 DKFLLRPVT
+329 KFLMRPVT
-338 LGIKNKEFVHID
+338 LGIKNKDAVHID

-363 AFHLNNERLYTKE
+363 AFHLNNERLYAKE